1 MIYFKLFYEFFKI
14 GLFCFGG
21 GFGMIPVIEETV
33 MKHEWLTE
41 GQFFDFLGV
50 CESTPGP
57 IAVNLATY
65 IGSVQ
70 GGIFGSIL
78 ATLGVV
84 LPSFIIILIIASI
97 LKNLTENKYFKA
109 FVKGVKPV
117 VTALI
122 ISTGAILLIK
132 LLGYLSIK
140 EFSFDFIS
148 VVILALLLVTTVLYK
163 KITKNKLSSIVLILI
178 SAVYGIIVNHVV

>member
-1 MIYFKLFYEFFKI
+1 MIYLTLFFEFFKI

-33 MKHEWLTE
+33 LKHEWLTE
-41 GQFFDFLGV
+41 VQFFDFLGV

-70 GGIFGSIL
+70 GGLLGSIL

-84 LPSFIIILIIASI
+84 LPAFIIILIIASV
-97 LKNLTENKYFKA
+97 LKNLTENKFFKA

-122 ISTGAILLIK
+122 ISTGLSLLIK
-132 LLGYLSIK
+132 LFGYVSLK
-140 EFSFDFIS
+140 EFSLDIVS
-148 VVILALLLVTTVLYK
+148 IVILALLLLTAILYK
-163 KITKNKLSSIVLILI
+163 KISKKKLSSIFLILI
-178 SAVYGIIVNHVV
+178 SAVYGIILNLIV

>member
-1 MIYFKLFYEFFKI
+1 MIYLALFFEFFKI

-33 MKHEWLTE
+33 LKRDWLTE
-41 GQFFDFLGV
+41 AQFFDFLGV

-70 GGIFGSIL
+70 GGLLGSIL

-84 LPSFIIILIIASI
+84 LPAFIIILIIASV
-97 LKNLTENKYFKA
+97 LKNLTENKFFKA
-109 FVKGVKPV
+109 FVRGVKPV

-122 ISTGAILLIK
+122 ISTGLSLLIK
-132 LLGYLSIK
+132 LFGFVSLGEIRFDKVSI
-140 EFSFDFIS
+140 I
-148 VVILALLLVTTVLYK
+148 ILALLLLTTLLYK
-163 KITKNKLSSIVLILI
+163 KLKKKKLSSIALILI
-178 SAVYGIIVNHVV
+178 SAVYGILVNFIV

>member
-1 MIYFKLFYEFFKI
+1 MIYFTLFYEFFKI

-70 GGIFGSIL
+70 GGLLGSIL
-78 ATLGVV
+78 ATLGVI

-117 VTALI
+117 VCALI

-132 LLGYLSIK
+132 LFGYVSPK
-140 EFSFDFIS
+140 EFSFDLIS
-148 VVILALLLVTTVLYK
+148 VIILVLLLLTTTLYK
-163 KITKNKLSSIVLILI
+163 KITGKKLSSIVLILF
-178 SAVYGIIVNHVV
+178 SALYGIAVNILA